1 MAHYKRGSGGNRLT
15 YRRSHIIRNK
25 ALRTGTAKSADSVGR
40 RRTITQG
47 VRRNAEIVDG
57 VSLN

>member
-25 ALRTGTAKSADSVGR
+25 VLRRGNGTSVGTG
-40 RRTITQG
+40 RTRTLTAR
-47 VRRNAEIVDG
+47 VLRNAEIVDG